1 VNLIT
6 SICSFDLWDEQLRR
20 QHYVKEKVA
29 HDLDLLDK
37 AHQWSKIEGRNAPAH
52 VLQGFSLDIEDTTT
66 DFVVSVLGEHPKA
79 N

>member
-1 VNLIT
+1 MNGLDMPSPGFVNRKT
-6 SICSFDLWDEQLRR
+6 DHFHNKKPSR
-20 QHYVKEKVA
+20 
-29 HDLDLLDK
+29 
-37 AHQWSKIEGRNAPAH
+37 SKIEGLDAPAH